1 MHIWLEALSGNIH
14 LIKTIISQTITTAV
28 TVTPD
33 GGSHPHVTWGAM
45 CDLMTLRAWTPLW
58 TVSAALCSGALHWVT
73 VQHWLTRRWSGW
85 PPRAPRDHWPEPGPH
100 LSQVPG
106 PRPELPPSPG
116 SHWPGSARSLLSSLS
131 NLKTEYKMKM
141 YTQTMVGDINA
152 LHGENCL

>member
-1 MHIWLEALSGNIH
+1 MHIWLEALSENIH
-14 LIKTIISQTITTAV
+14 LIETIISQTITTAV

-116 SHWPGSARSLLSSLS
+116 SHWPGLYSDSPLLSPQSE
-131 NLKTEYKMKM
+131 NRIWDEN
-141 YTQTMVGDINA
+141 VHGDHGDINA
-152 LHGENCL
+152 LHG